1 MDSDTAGRLFIIII
15 LIALSA
21 VFTMAETAVRSA
33 QKSGLKDLADGGDKR
48 ALLALSII
56 EAPDRMLTAMLIG
69 DTVSNVAAAVLSI
82 LFIGELTELHGVG
95 LTLWIIVVTVIILL
109 FGEIVPKKAAEIKA
123 EDYVLKNVKLINFMT
138 VLFTP
143 LVFIVNALGRLFML
157 ILHIKPDSKKAI
169 TEEELRDIVDIS
181 HEEGVIENEE
191 KFMITNVFDFG
202 DQTARDIM
210 IPRVDMTCVDVNADF
225 DELMREFRR
234 DQYTR
239 MPVYEEDTDNIIGVI
254 NVKDLLLQGTEGD
267 VRADFSVRRYMREPF
282 FTFESKKVSRL
293 LNEMRKSSY
302 NLAIVLSEYG
312 SCVGMITMEDMLE
325 EIVGDIRDEYDAD
338 EEKELINVR
347 VSDREYLV
355 DGSMRLN
362 DLNELLDVKLSSE
375 DYDSVGGYVT
385 GLLSHL
391 PETGETVEDSGLK
404 FIVESANDTRVEKV
418 RIFKLDEPEET

>member
-82 LFIGELTELHGVG
+82 LFIGELTELHGIG

>member
-418 RIFKLDEPEET
+418 RIFKLDELKET

>member
-267 VRADFSVRRYMREPF
+267 VREDFSVRRYMREPF

-362 DLNELLDVKLSSE
+362 D
-375 DYDSVGGYVT
+375 
-385 GLLSHL
+385 
-391 PETGETVEDSGLK
+391 
-404 FIVESANDTRVEKV
+404 
-418 RIFKLDEPEET
+418 

>member
-1 MDSDTAGRLFIIII
+1 MDGDTAGHLVLIII
-15 LIALSA
+15 LIALSSL
-21 VFTMAETAVRSA
+21 FTMAESAVRSA
-33 QKSGLKDLADGGDKR
+33 QKSGLKELADEGDRR
-48 ALLALSII
+48 ALLALSMI
-56 EAPDRMLTAMLIG
+56 EAPERMLTAVLIG
-69 DTVSNVAAAVLSI
+69 DTVANVAAAVLSI
-82 LFIGELTELHGVG
+82 LLISSITELRG
-95 LTLWIIVVTVIILL
+95 WILFAAIVVLALVILI
-109 FGEIVPKKAAEIKA
+109 FGEIVPRKAAEIKA
-123 EDYVLKNVKLINFMT
+123 EEFLIRNIKLINFVT

-143 LVFIVNALGRLFML
+143 LIFIVNGLGRLFMM
-157 ILHIKPDSKKAI
+157 ILHIKPDSRKSI
-169 TEEELRDIVDIS
+169 TEEELRDMVDIS

-210 IPRVDMTCVDVNADF
+210 IPRVDMTCVDVNSDF
-225 DELMREFRR
+225 DELMELFRK

-254 NVKDLLLQGTEGD
+254 NIKDILLQGNEIEPREG
-267 VRADFSVRRYMREPF
+267 FSVRRYMREPF
-282 FTFESKKVSRL
+282 FTFESKKVSKL

-338 EEKELINVR
+338 EEKDMINVR
-347 VSDREYLV
+347 VSDNEFLV
-355 DGSMRLN
+355 DGSLRLN
-362 DLNELLDVKLSSE
+362 DLNDLLDVKLSSE

-391 PETGETVEDSGLK
+391 PETGESVIDSGLK

-418 RIFKLDEPEET
+418 RIFKLDEPDET

>member
-1 MDSDTAGRLFIIII
+1 MFIIII

-267 VRADFSVRRYMREPF
+267 VREDFSVRRYMREPF

-418 RIFKLDEPEET
+418 RIFKLDELKET

>member
-123 EDYVLKNVKLINFMT
+123 EDYVLKNIKLINFMT